1 MNSKLRF
8 YLRGLGIGMAVT
20 ALILALVN
28 LKNNHGEMTDAQIK
42 ERAAQL
48 GMVEAN
54 SYSLTDAV
62 GDKENTDTEAERE
75 KEAEPETETEVK
87 TDPETKAETEAQTNT
102 ETESE
107 TEAETE
113 TETKT
118 ETDTKAET
126 ETETDTET
134 EAETETKTEPEE
146 TPGTQPVDNTEPQE
160 TEPEPEPAPVTE
172 QTTPKEG
179 TATITINGG
188 SSSETACSIL
198 KNAGLIDNAEELNR
212 YMIQHGYDRTIQPGT
227 YTIAYG
233 LSFEEICKKIA
244 Q

>member
-8 YLRGLGIGMAVT
+8 YLMAVT

-62 GDKENTDTEAERE
+62 NEKDPPDTEATEE
-75 KEAEPETETEVK
+75 VTEEETGSGSEDETKAEAEPETETETK
-87 TDPETKAETEAQTNT
+87 TENEN
-102 ETESE
+102 E
-107 TEAETE
+107 TEAEPE
-113 TETKT
+113 TES
-118 ETDTKAET
+118 TD
-126 ETETDTET
+126 ET
-134 EAETETKTEPEE
+134 EAE
-146 TPGTQPVDNTEPQE
+146 NE

>member
-62 GDKENTDTEAERE
+62 NEKETPDTEATEE
-75 KEAEPETETEVK
+75 VTEEETGSGSEDETKAEAEPETETETK
-87 TDPETKAETEAQTNT
+87 TENEN
-102 ETESE
+102 E
-107 TEAETE
+107 TEAEPE
-113 TETKT
+113 TES
-118 ETDTKAET
+118 TD
-126 ETETDTET
+126 ET
-134 EAETETKTEPEE
+134 EAE
-146 TPGTQPVDNTEPQE
+146 NE

>member
-54 SYSLTDAV
+54 SYSLTDAM
-62 GDKENTDTEAERE
+62 GDKDTETTTEAEVE
-75 KEAEPETETEVK
+75 PEIEVESKAETENKTEAGTETETEPETEAK
-87 TDPETKAETEAQTNT
+87 
-102 ETESE
+102 
-107 TEAETE
+107 
-113 TETKT
+113 
-118 ETDTKAET
+118 
-126 ETETDTET
+126 
-134 EAETETKTEPEE
+134 AETETKTEPEE

-160 TEPEPEPAPVTE
+160 KEPEPEPAPVTE

-198 KNAGLIDNAEELNR
+198 KNAGLIDNAEDLNR

-233 LSFEEICKKIA
+233 LSFDEICKKIA